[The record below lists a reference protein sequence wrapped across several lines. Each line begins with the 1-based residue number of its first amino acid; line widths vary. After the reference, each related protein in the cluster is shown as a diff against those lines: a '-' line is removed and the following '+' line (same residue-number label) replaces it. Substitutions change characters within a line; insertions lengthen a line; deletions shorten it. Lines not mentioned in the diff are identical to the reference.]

1 VDFANLSRR
10 GRAGARLGFA
20 AGDGTWVDAG
30 ELAAASVG
38 NALEIAV
45 PFDTLGIRGGDAAV
59 LAAVATR
66 GAKNVDV
73 IPSGGPGEFKAP
85 VVSIGKRLFLLED
98 AQGDDHGPGGYTY
111 PTNAVFTPGC
121 FDMVSFECREGDDE
135 VTFNVKLASEI
146 TNPWNSGIGL
156 SVQTID
162 IYIDTD
168 HKPGSGLTEALG
180 GRRVE
185 FEPECAWEYA
195 IWVEGWNQKVF
206 AADGSEVGGITA
218 AVDSVNNVVSI
229 SVPKSVIGSPEPGW
243 GFQVFVLGQE
253 GYPAQ
258 GNLRV
263 REVMTQAAEWR
274 FGGGDDGMYDPNVID
289 MLVPAGRA
297 QAEILGAYDAKAE
310 RLAQVPMVYPG
321 LE

>member
-1 VDFANLSRR
+1 
-10 GRAGARLGFA
+10 
-20 AGDGTWVDAG
+20 VDAG

-45 PFDTLGIRGGDAAV
+45 PFDALGIRGGDAAV

-66 GAKNVDV
+66 GGKNVDV
-73 IPSGGPGEFKAP
+73 IPSGGPAEFKAP
-85 VVSIGKRLFLLED
+85 VVSVGKRLFLLED
-98 AQGDDHGPGGYTY
+98 AHGDDHGPGSYTY
-111 PTNAVFTPGC
+111 PTNAVFTPNC

-168 HKPGSGLTEALG
+168 HQPGSGLTEALG

-206 AADGSEVGGITA
+206 AADGSEVGGMTA
-218 AVDSVNNVVSI
+218 AVDSVNNAVSI
-229 SVPKSVIGSPEPGW
+229 SVPKSVIGSPKPGW

-263 REVMTQAAEWR
+263 REVMAQAAEWR

-289 MLVPAGRA
+289 MLVPAGRS
-297 QAEILGAYDAKAE
+297 QEEILGAYDVKAGTLAK
-310 RLAQVPMVYPG
+310 VPMVYPG
-321 LE
+321 FE